1 MIEMVDWE
9 IVKNQHKDQSGYQTT
24 DYVVLDDESINK
36 FI

>member
-9 IVKNQHKDQSGYQTT
+9 IVKNQHKDQSNNQTT